1 MVSQSWHRFYGDVE
15 SALTR
20 CGADPPDPRILEA
33 LAPSQMPHP
42 PRHWDLPVTRARRM
56 WELHERLACH
66 EIEYPET
73 FRSCF
78 KAAIALWEVRLEDL
92 AQSVANVTSVA
103 AMATLGII
111 AARIAF
117 PDAPAVTA
125 LALIPALVTLVTA
138 RDSVHRQNTKRAV
151 VRIKMML

>member
-1 MVSQSWHRFYGDVE
+1 MAR
-15 SALTR
+15 
-20 CGADPPDPRILEA
+20 
-33 LAPSQMPHP
+33 P
-42 PRHWDLPVTRARRM
+42 PRHFDLPITRARRM
-56 WELHERLACH
+56 WALHEGLLEGRV
-66 EIEYPET
+66 EFPES

-111 AARIAF
+111 AAKVAF
-117 PDAPAVTA
+117 PAASAVTA

-138 RDSVHRQNTKRAV
+138 RDNVHRQNTKRAV
-151 VRIKMML
+151 VRIKLML